1 MSQDVQTGL
10 RQKTQQL
17 MDGPL
22 KHIRGAA
29 LAAALLPLASVA
41 AAPASAQT
49 PATSC
54 MSGGT
59 CGIVFNDTNGNGI
72 LDVGETPIEGATVY
86 VCALATCNPLTDG
99 IPTTTDLNGEFVF
112 PPGSGLPS
120 TPIIFVTI
128 PTGTQAS
135 PTGTD
140 NIGSS
145 NGSGYSVGTGVL
157 GSAANDFGFTTTSVA
172 QPGTGTPGY
181 WKNHP
186 EAWPAGPL
194 TIGTASYVN
203 GSLTVGGVTYT
214 KTQAIAWLNKTGKDK
229 TVTMFQ
235 SLAAAILSV
244 AAGNDG
250 SCINAAIAQGDNWLK
265 AYPLGSNV
273 AGGSA
278 AWTIGD
284 PIHNTLDAY
293 DNGLLCAPHRQ

>member
-1 MSQDVQTGL
+1 MSQEVQTGL
-10 RQKTQQL
+10 KQRTQQL

-29 LAAALLPLASVA
+29 LAAALLPLASIA

-54 MSGGT
+54 ASGGT

-72 LDVGETPIEGATVY
+72 LDIGETPIEGATVY
-86 VCALATCNPLTDG
+86 VCPTTTCNPTADG
-99 IPTTTDLNGEFVF
+99 IPATTDLNGEFGF

-120 TPIIFVTI
+120 TPIFFVTI

-135 PTGTD
+135 PLGPD
-140 NIGSS
+140 NIGE
-145 NGSGYSVGTGVL
+145 NKGSGYSVGAGVL
-157 GSAANDFGFTTTSVA
+157 GSAANNFGFTTTAIA

-186 EAWPAGPL
+186 EAWPNIPL
-194 TIGTASYVN
+194 V
-203 GSLTVGGVTYT
+203 VGGVTYT
-214 KTQAIAWLNKTGKDK
+214 KVQAVAWLGKTGKDK

-235 SLAAAILSV
+235 SLLSAMLSAGV
-244 AAGNDG
+244 VGNDG
-250 SCINAAIAQGDNWLK
+250 SCISASITQGNNWLMT
-265 AYPLGSNV
+265 YPLGSNV

-278 AWTIGD
+278 AWTVGD
-284 PIHNTLDAY
+284 PIHITLDAY